1 MEQFK
6 PSKFFTAAAL
16 FLSFS
21 SVAMANQAISSK
33 EIATILEGVSAED
46 KLGLEKEI
54 AGYAATILKVSPL
67 QAVAQKQIRPQ
78 DILDLTQLSTQP
90 EEMKAMYSW
99 ADMIKKNTLRR
110 NVILLIDKLKNS
122 QTPTGAQIRATP
134 QVYIDYAVDTIVASI
149 EAVVKMR
156 GLTSDSK
163 HNSYI
168 EWQQLSEKMINKL
181 DKSAKGME
189 NVLAFSKSNWLK
201 TERAEFLID
210 GPESFE
216 KRELIMWQAMES
228 INILTWSVYD
238 DMTGTELAD
247 LLIQKK
253 NVNKKVKIRIMVDGQ
268 VALQAGRNAQLDR
281 MEKAGIEIV
290 RWFSA
295 ANSFMGQHRKMII
308 VDNKHLIAGG
318 LNYGDVYSHKNTK
331 TAHWRDTDIYL
342 KGAGAEEGNQ
352 LFAKIWNDQLNEQ
365 KNLKFSKMKIANS
378 RSGQNENGIEV
389 SVIDH
394 DPRNITAG
402 STIMMTVLKSIR
414 EAKSTIDIQNAYIIL
429 FPALKSEIQKAIQ
442 ERNVK
447 VRILTNSS
455 TSVDEPIVSM
465 PILRSVL
472 EFVNMGAEVF
482 VKKGDTLHSKLIVV
496 DSEFSMIMSYNLH
509 PRSERIEGEMAI
521 AVRDQQFS
529 RDLLNVFE
537 RDVSEEKAQRILR
550 EEDIQLPSSPANI
563 PTLRVFFDML

>member
-1 MEQFK
+1 MK
-6 PSKFFTAAAL
+6 HIKASKFFTATTL
-16 FLSFS
+16 FLSFTS
-21 SVAMANQAISSK
+21 IALANQTIPSK
-33 EIATILEGVSAED
+33 EIAAVLEGVSAED
-46 KLGLEKEI
+46 RLGLEKEI
-54 AGYAATILKVSPL
+54 AGYAASILKVSPL
-67 QAVAQKQIRPQ
+67 QAIAQKQIRPQ

-90 EEMKAMYSW
+90 EEMKALFSW

-122 QTPTGAQIRATP
+122 PTSTGAQIKATP

-163 HNSYI
+163 HNSYT

-189 NVLAFSKSNWLK
+189 NVLAFSNSNWLK
-201 TERAEFLID
+201 TEKAEFLID
-210 GPESFE
+210 GPESFA
-216 KRELIMWQAMES
+216 KRELLMWQAMES

-253 NVNKKVKIRIMVDGQ
+253 NVNKKVKIRIIVDGQ

-295 ANSFMGQHRKMII
+295 KDSFMGQHRKMII
-308 VDNKHLIAGG
+308 VDNKHLVAGG
-318 LNYGDVYSHKNTK
+318 LNYGDVYSHKNPK

-365 KNLKFSKMKIANS
+365 KNLKFSKMKIANL
-378 RSGQNENGIEV
+378 RTDQDKNGIEV
-389 SVIDH
+389 SVMDH

-414 EAKSTIDIQNAYIIL
+414 EARSTIDIQNAYIIL

-447 VRILTNSS
+447 VRILTNSG

-509 PRSERIEGEMAI
+509 PRSERVEGEMAV

-537 RDVSEEKAQRILR
+537 QDVSEEKAQRILR
-550 EEDIQLPSSPANI
+550 AEDIQMPTSPANI